1 VVTIN
6 RALVLR
12 KRADAPKRD
21 CESALLRQIAKADST
36 ESVDARIGEC
46 VGTETMISVK
56 AAFSIDTPATSSS
69 REDHQMNTIDCSPIR
84 RYRVS
89 SSFYTK
95 RFDDI
100 EELIPCGAQD
110 SQKSPWS

>member
-1 VVTIN
+1 
-6 RALVLR
+6 
-12 KRADAPKRD
+12 
-21 CESALLRQIAKADST
+21 
-36 ESVDARIGEC
+36 
-46 VGTETMISVK
+46 MISVK
-56 AAFSIDTPATSSS
+56 ADFSIDTPGASLSG
-69 REDHQMNTIDCSPIR
+69 EDWKMNTIDCSPIG

-110 SQKSPWS
+110 SQESPWPQPGSFL